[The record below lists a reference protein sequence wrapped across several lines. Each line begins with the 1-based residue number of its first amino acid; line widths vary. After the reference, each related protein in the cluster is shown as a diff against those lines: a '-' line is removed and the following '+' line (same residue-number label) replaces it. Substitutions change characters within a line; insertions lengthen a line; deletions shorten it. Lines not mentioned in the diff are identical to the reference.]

1 MANRAERRAQA
12 KADRRGKNDNGQQ
25 VRSRAG
31 LLDESSLQRK
41 SENLSDRGVGEWV
54 PSASSL
60 YNSSVDSSSDMHRRR
75 TPVQWVRFFFWFLI
89 IIAAVAFIVVMWIPS
104 LPQLVVVIIAAVLA
118 VGVLSLFF
126 TRPSHEKNPYLDE
139 NGTAV

>member
-1 MANRAERRAQA
+1 M
-12 KADRRGKNDNGQQ
+12 
-25 VRSRAG
+25 RSRAG

-54 PSASSL
+54 PNASSL
-60 YNSSVDSSSDMHRRR
+60 YDEAENDGEIRRKR
-75 TPVQWVRFFFWFLI
+75 TPIQWVRFAFWALI
-89 IIAAVAFIVVMWIPS
+89 VVAAIAFVVVMWIPS
-104 LPQLVVVIIAAVLA
+104 LPQMVVIIIAAVLA

-126 TRPSHEKNPYLDE
+126 TRPSHEKNPYVDE